1 MKRIILLVMSMMM
14 LALAGCGSEVSV
26 VIPIPI
32 PIVIAPTIT
41 SSQYT
46 QDTVNRFVDGSIDFY
61 APDSDIDTITISVLD
76 SRGFV
81 VERTVTPLT
90 GLTGRTTGSISFSI
104 DYLDYRPDTYTF
116 SVYLTDRAGYFS
128 NAIYG
133 TFRV

>member
-1 MKRIILLVMSMMM
+1 MKRTIMLAISIMV

-32 PIVIAPTIT
+32 PIVITPLIT

-46 QDTVNRFVDGSIDFY
+46 QDTVNYFVDGSVDFY
-61 APDSDIDTITISVLD
+61 APDTDLDTITISIVD
-76 SRGFV
+76 SGGFV
-81 VERTVTPLT
+81 VDRKVKPLV
-90 GLTGRTTGSISFSI
+90 GLTGRTSGTISFSI
-104 DYLDYRPDTYTF
+104 DYLAYRPDTYTF